1 MAHPRQLIEALMKRL
16 LDAKKVNT
24 RQQRTARNPAPEG
37 GYENVEGGIAR
48 ENLNEVLE
56 ADFTADKLRQAR
68 QEVRGAQGR
77 DPLEQP
83 VGDTIVPGEMMES
96 SVREPVRDPSRLPDL
111 APEDPLK
118 RPVES
123 GLSRYL
129 PEENIHEP
137 MMPRTRDGS
146 VRSRD
151 PSRLP
156 KSPDP
161 IQDDVISNMP
171 RPNPQEDA
179 QKLFETLFNDAARGR
194 DVDPRSLS
202 MLDDM
207 YPPYADIVEME
218 MKAQGKGIG
227 GASIADDLD
236 EALGPGYAAQAD
248 QGGLTGLRGKDRLLG
263 ESGDLSPGEA
273 GYGAQVERVGRLK
286 HTGSRQDLDKKLSLL
301 SRVIT
306 DQAEKA
312 GAEGVNKDLIR
323 MMEELEL
330 GSGKKLMQRLFN
342 QEFNPLDDIPF

>member
-16 LDAKKVNT
+16 LDAKKANKGKPDPKGAAVREA
-24 RQQRTARNPAPEG
+24 RQQA
-37 GYENVEGGIAR
+37 
-48 ENLNEVLE
+48 
-56 ADFTADKLRQAR
+56 
-68 QEVRGAQGR
+68 RGAQPSDPLAKPIDMDDFYNTKLNR
-77 DPLEQP
+77 DPDNPMNIPWRE
-83 VGDTIVPGEMMES
+83 GGEES
-96 SVREPVRDPSRLPDL
+96 GPEFYRRTRPRDPSRLPDL

-194 DVDPRSLS
+194 DVDPRRLS

-227 GASIADDLD
+227 GATIADDLD
-236 EALGPGYAAQAD
+236 
-248 QGGLTGLRGKDRLLG
+248 
-263 ESGDLSPGEA
+263 
-273 GYGAQVERVGRLK
+273 
-286 HTGSRQDLDKKLSLL
+286 
-301 SRVIT
+301 
-306 DQAEKA
+306 
-312 GAEGVNKDLIR
+312 
-323 MMEELEL
+323 
-330 GSGKKLMQRLFN
+330 
-342 QEFNPLDDIPF
+342 DIPF

>member
-16 LDAKKVNT
+16 LDAKKANKGK
-24 RQQRTARNPAPEG
+24 PAPDFYPYGTFVDDPKGVAVRKARQKVREAQPSDPLAEPIDMDDFYNTKLNRDPDNPMNIPWREAGEIPDGPEFYRRTRPRDPSRLPDSADARPGYRSDGTPSG
-37 GYENVEGGIAR
+37 GYEIDYPHDGFGARYFPEDPLNRQAVREARQRAR
-48 ENLNEVLE
+48 EV
-56 ADFTADKLRQAR
+56 
-68 QEVRGAQGR
+68 QGPDR
-77 DPLEQP
+77 LEQP

-194 DVDPRSLS
+194 DVDPRRLS

-207 YPPYADIVEME
+207 YPPYADIVKME

-227 GASIADDLD
+227 GATIADDLD
-236 EALGPGYAAQAD
+236 
-248 QGGLTGLRGKDRLLG
+248 
-263 ESGDLSPGEA
+263 
-273 GYGAQVERVGRLK
+273 
-286 HTGSRQDLDKKLSLL
+286 
-301 SRVIT
+301 
-306 DQAEKA
+306 
-312 GAEGVNKDLIR
+312 
-323 MMEELEL
+323 
-330 GSGKKLMQRLFN
+330 
-342 QEFNPLDDIPF
+342 DIPF

>member
-16 LDAKKVNT
+16 LDAKKVNKSKPASE
-24 RQQRTARNPAPEG
+24 RAFRTQYRGMPG
-37 GYENVEGGIAR
+37 RYENPDAPSHQRHWLPYDDVGEMRNVVPTAAESEARTIAGPGR
-48 ENLNEVLE
+48 G
-56 ADFTADKLRQAR
+56 DTLRTFVDDPKGVAVRKAR
-68 QEVRGAQGR
+68 QEAREAQPS
-77 DPLEQP
+77 DPLAKP
-83 VGDTIVPGEMMES
+83 IDM
-96 SVREPVRDPSRLPDL
+96 REGSRPRDPSRLPDL

-194 DVDPRSLS
+194 DVDPRRLS

-227 GASIADDLD
+227 GATIADDLD
-236 EALGPGYAAQAD
+236 
-248 QGGLTGLRGKDRLLG
+248 
-263 ESGDLSPGEA
+263 
-273 GYGAQVERVGRLK
+273 
-286 HTGSRQDLDKKLSLL
+286 
-301 SRVIT
+301 
-306 DQAEKA
+306 
-312 GAEGVNKDLIR
+312 
-323 MMEELEL
+323 
-330 GSGKKLMQRLFN
+330 
-342 QEFNPLDDIPF
+342 DIPF